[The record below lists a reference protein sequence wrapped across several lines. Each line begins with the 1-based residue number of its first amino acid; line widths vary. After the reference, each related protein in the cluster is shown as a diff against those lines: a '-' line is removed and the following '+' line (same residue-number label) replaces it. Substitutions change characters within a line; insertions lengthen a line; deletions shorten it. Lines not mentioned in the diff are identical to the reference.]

1 MEADVTILAL
11 TVAGFIAPW
20 LIEIIKKFFGTPE
33 GKKALALSMAVS
45 FLISLGV
52 VFFQGKFSWTDP
64 AAIFQSFVLVLG
76 VSSTVYQFIQKK
88 VQEPVAKLY
97 TRLTQ

>member
-1 MEADVTILAL
+1 MEADITVLAL
-11 TVAGFIAPW
+11 TIAGFVAPW
-20 LIEIIKKFFGTPE
+20 LIEIIKKFFGTPD
-33 GKKALALSMAVS
+33 GKKALALSMVVS